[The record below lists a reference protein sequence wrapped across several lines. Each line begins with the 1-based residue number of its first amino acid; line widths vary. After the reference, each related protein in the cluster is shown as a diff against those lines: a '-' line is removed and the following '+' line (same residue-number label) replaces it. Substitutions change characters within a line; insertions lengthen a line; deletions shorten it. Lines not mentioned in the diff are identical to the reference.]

1 MYVGIL
7 SEASLTV
14 LTDSWIQHNKINATP
29 VGFAWNWCI
38 WHPLLLVAQRYYVRY
53 YRTTSTSHTL
63 QGKVEAAQ
71 RELQHSYIIVADTL
85 VADPDNPKKAFGQPS
100 DVSEALQMLLHLSGR
115 RHRVW
120 SGSAIICGDDVRSW
134 VESATV
140 EIEPLSDEIIE
151 ALIHSGSWRGKAG
164 GYDLGDA
171 MGQFGKVVDG
181 DEICVLGFAG
191 SLLAALAND

>member
-1 MYVGIL
+1 MELVYLASASTRRAAIL
-7 SEASLTV
+7 REV
-14 LTDSWIQHNKINATP
+14 LPHDVDVIQSPLNARERP
-29 VGFAWNWCI
+29 HG
-38 WHPLLLVAQRYYVRY
+38 HGMLVEEQV
-53 YRTTSTSHTL
+53 SHTL

-85 VADPDNPKKAFGQPS
+85 VADPDNPKKALGQPS

-164 GYDLGDA
+164 GYDIGDA

-181 DEICVLGFAG
+181 DEVCVLGFAG